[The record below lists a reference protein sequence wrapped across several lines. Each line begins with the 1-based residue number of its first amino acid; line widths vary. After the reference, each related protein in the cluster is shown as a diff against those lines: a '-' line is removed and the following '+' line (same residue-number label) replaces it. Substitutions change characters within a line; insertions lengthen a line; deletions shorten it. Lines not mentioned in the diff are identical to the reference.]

1 MIGRFEQNSFKLKV
15 KVVDA
20 EGDSEEKVYGLKI
33 SQKSFPFVIS
43 SISLSPESNAEAGKA
58 LIARL
63 SFKNSGVVP
72 LDGISAKLSI
82 PELGISSTKF
92 VDQIK
97 NSKLPE
103 AREEFTLKILDN
115 VPTGTYT
122 VRSEI
127 ASQFGG
133 ESEVKEIPVFILGKN
148 EQANQIVNDKL
159 VINVPI
165 LKQDVNDASEVVY
178 PLILTNQG
186 PDANAYTLL
195 LDGANWAGLR
205 LSESNAF
212 VIKPRESRTV
222 NIFASS
228 KGNAEGEQIFLVT
241 IKSNDRVLKQIPL
254 KGNVVPAKSL
264 LAAKLKN
271 ALEII
276 LIGFVVF
283 LAAMGMFYGVKRY
296 MQGNQGVSEEI
307 PDQSEG
313 EAYY

>member
-1 MIGRFEQNSFKLKV
+1 M
-15 KVVDA
+15 
-20 EGDSEEKVYGLKI
+20 
-33 SQKSFPFVIS
+33 
-43 SISLSPESNAEAGKA
+43 
-58 LIARL
+58 
-63 SFKNSGVVP
+63 
-72 LDGISAKLSI
+72 
-82 PELGISSTKF
+82 
-92 VDQIK
+92 
-97 NSKLPE
+97 
-103 AREEFTLKILDN
+103 DN